1 MSSTQKAT
9 QTRMTIEQFVAQSS
23 GKWRSMRSGHSLAFQ
38 QFEEVLS
45 EVTIEEIDKEN
56 TAVKQLLESSI
67 ITNQD
72 DHLVTSPFRMEWCA
86 ESDWEPEDPSEVSS
100 GSCIIVPLTK
110 DNCSGKLIRS
120 VGYAESE
127 AAISEYHF
135 LDDGTFTLTTQYEQS
150 IAEER
155 IWFVSENVRCRSSV
169 LRTSAGSGILQTSF
183 ASEVRRIN
191 A

>member
-9 QTRMTIEQFVAQSS
+9 QPRMTIEQFVAQSS

-45 EVTIEEIDKEN
+45 EVTIEQIDKEN

-72 DHLVTSPFRMEWCA
+72 DHLITSPFRMEWCA

>member
-9 QTRMTIEQFVAQSS
+9 QPRMTIEQFVAQSS

-110 DNCSGKLIRS
+110 DNCSGRLIRS

>member
-1 MSSTQKAT
+1 MSSAQKTTQAC
-9 QTRMTIEQFVAQSS
+9 MTIEQFVAQSS

-45 EVTIEEIDKEN
+45 EVTIEAISKDDS
-56 TAVKQLLESSI
+56 AVKQLLESSLANKHNLETI
-67 ITNQD
+67 S
-72 DHLVTSPFRMEWCA
+72 SPFKMEWCA

-100 GSCIIVPLTK
+100 GSCIIIPLVK
-110 DNCSGKLIRS
+110 DISSGTLIRS
-120 VGYAESE
+120 VGYAEAE
-127 AAISEYHF
+127 AAISEYNF
-135 LDDGTFTLTTQYEQS
+135 SNDGTFTLTTNYEQS
-150 IAEER
+150 IAEEK

-169 LRTSAGSGILQTSF
+169 LRTSAGSGVLQTSF

>member
-9 QTRMTIEQFVAQSS
+9 QPRMTIEQFVAQSS

-67 ITNQD
+67 ITYQD
-72 DHLVTSPFRMEWCA
+72 EHLVTSPFRMEWCA

-127 AAISEYHF
+127 AAISEYQF

>member
-9 QTRMTIEQFVAQSS
+9 QPRMTIEQFVAQSS

-45 EVTIEEIDKEN
+45 EVTIEELDKEN

-67 ITNQD
+67 IANQD

-110 DNCSGKLIRS
+110 DNYSGKLIRS

>member
-1 MSSTQKAT
+1 MSSVQKTTQAC
-9 QTRMTIEQFVAQSS
+9 MTIEQFVAQSS

-45 EVTIEEIDKEN
+45 EVTIEEISKDDSS
-56 TAVKQLLESSI
+56 VIQLLESFVANKQNLDTIS
-67 ITNQD
+67 
-72 DHLVTSPFRMEWCA
+72 SPFKMEWCA
-86 ESDWEPEDPSEVSS
+86 ESDWEPDDPSEVSS
-100 GSCIIVPLTK
+100 GSCIIVPLVK
-110 DNCSGKLIRS
+110 NISSGNLIRS
-120 VGYAESE
+120 IGYAESE
-127 AAISEYHF
+127 AAISEYSF
-135 LDDGTFTLTTQYEQS
+135 FNDGTFTLTTNYEQS

-169 LRTSAGSGILQTSF
+169 LRTSAGSGVLQTSF

>member
-1 MSSTQKAT
+1 MSSAQKTTQAC
-9 QTRMTIEQFVAQSS
+9 MTIEQFVAQSS

-45 EVTIEEIDKEN
+45 EVTIEAISKDDS
-56 TAVKQLLESSI
+56 AVKQLLESSLANKHNLETI
-67 ITNQD
+67 S
-72 DHLVTSPFRMEWCA
+72 SPFKMEWCA

-100 GSCIIVPLTK
+100 GSCIIIPLVK
-110 DNCSGKLIRS
+110 DISSGTLIRS
-120 VGYAESE
+120 VGYAEAE
-127 AAISEYHF
+127 AAISEYNF
-135 LDDGTFTLTTQYEQS
+135 SDDGTFTLTTNYEQS
-150 IAEER
+150 IAEEK

-169 LRTSAGSGILQTSF
+169 LRTSAGSGVLQTSF

>member
-1 MSSTQKAT
+1 
-9 QTRMTIEQFVAQSS
+9 
-23 GKWRSMRSGHSLAFQ
+23 MRSGHSLAFQ

-45 EVTIEEIDKEN
+45 EVTIEEISKDDSSVIELLHASIAN
-56 TAVKQLLESSI
+56 KQSLDTIS
-67 ITNQD
+67 
-72 DHLVTSPFRMEWCA
+72 SPFKMEWCA
-86 ESDWEPEDPSEVSS
+86 ESDWEPDDPSDVSS
-100 GSCIIVPLTK
+100 GSCIIVPLVK
-110 DNCSGKLIRS
+110 NISSGNLIRS

-127 AAISEYHF
+127 AAISEYRF
-135 LDDGTFTLTTQYEQS
+135 SNDGTFTLTTNYEQS

-169 LRTSAGSGILQTSF
+169 LRTSAGSGVLQTSF

>member
-9 QTRMTIEQFVAQSS
+9 QPRMTIEQFVAQSS

-120 VGYAESE
+120 VGYAEYE

>member
-1 MSSTQKAT
+1 MSSAQKTTQAC
-9 QTRMTIEQFVAQSS
+9 MTIEQFVAQSS

-45 EVTIEEIDKEN
+45 EVTIEAISKDDS
-56 TAVKQLLESSI
+56 AVKQLLESSLANKHDLETI
-67 ITNQD
+67 S
-72 DHLVTSPFRMEWCA
+72 SPFKMEWCA

-100 GSCIIVPLTK
+100 GSCIIIPLVK
-110 DNCSGKLIRS
+110 DISSGTLIRS
-120 VGYAESE
+120 VGYAEAE
-127 AAISEYHF
+127 AAISEYNF
-135 LDDGTFTLTTQYEQS
+135 SNDGTFTLTTNYEQS
-150 IAEER
+150 IAEEK

-169 LRTSAGSGILQTSF
+169 LRTSAGSGVLQTSF

>member
-9 QTRMTIEQFVAQSS
+9 QPRMTIEQFVAQSS

-45 EVTIEEIDKEN
+45 EVVIEELSKEDPG
-56 TAVKQLLESSI
+56 VKQLLESS
-67 ITNQD
+67 
-72 DHLVTSPFRMEWCA
+72 LVKEKDKCSISSPFKMEWCA

-100 GSCIIVPLTK
+100 GSCIIVPLAK
-110 DNCSGKLIRS
+110 DKSSGTLIRS